1 MSFDISTARTHM
13 DSLASN
19 AERTARYLHEEKL
32 NKQESGET
40 DKKMACRWFLDRS
53 FYCVTPGNQMEHFY
67 RYGQVD
73 ECKFTWKNMYLCY
86 RASMM
91 DEEKRQDFL
100 KDTPL
105 DASNGPHVT
114 DVWEK
119 KETPGW

>member
-1 MSFDISTARTHM
+1 M
-13 DSLASN
+13 DSQGSN

-32 NKQESGET
+32 RKEQDGDAN
-40 DKKMACRWFLDRS
+40 KKMSCRWFLDRS

-105 DASNGPHVT
+105 DASKGPHIT
-114 DVWEK
+114 DVWEE
-119 KETPGW
+119 KETPSW

>member
-1 MSFDISTARTHM
+1 M
-13 DSLASN
+13 DAQASN

-32 NKQESGET
+32 RKEESGES
-40 DKKMACRWFLDRS
+40 DKKMSCRWFLDRS

-91 DEEKRQDFL
+91 DEEKRQNFL

-105 DASNGPHVT
+105 DASQGPHVT
-114 DVWEK
+114 DVWK
-119 KETPGW
+119 TKEAPSW